1 MIQKSSPQRPY
12 FCSNDLANV
21 RQASKPKNGSYI
33 DALTF
38 CDSQNT
44 KIASVSEMKTYWKN
58 VDYFDSQACRNSFW
72 TSNKQFNSTHF
83 KIGNDIEAINFNEF
97 HQSENGASIKRIPV
111 ASFDTLKFEASKTDF
126 HLCICI
132 LYQIRKVG
140 FHQAH
145 NGFPP
150 SLPSPIWVSY
160 YQRKYRNHLRWQF
173 AAISVLLSI
182 VFLIAFVYTYRKLFP
197 NSDQSVTHD
206 TSVRQSF
213 AETYTS

>member
-33 DALTF
+33 DALTC

-58 VDYFDSQACRNSFW
+58 GDYFDSQACRNSFW
-72 TSNKQFNSTHF
+72 TSNKQLNSTHF
-83 KIGNDIEAINFNEF
+83 KSGNDIEAINFNEF
-97 HQSENGASIKRIPV
+97 HQSENGKSIKTTPV
-111 ASFDTLKFEASKTDF
+111 ASFDTLKLEASETDF
-126 HLCICI
+126 HLCIYI

-140 FHQAH
+140 FLQAH
-145 NGFPP
+145 
-150 SLPSPIWVSY
+150 WVSY
-160 YQRKYRNHLRWQF
+160 CQRKYRNHLRWQF

-182 VFLIAFVYTYRKLFP
+182 VFLIGFVYTYRKLFR
-197 NSDQSVTHD
+197 NSDQSITHD
-206 TSVRQSF
+206 TSVSQSF
-213 AETYTS
+213 VETYT